1 MTALLTRLFIK
12 NYKDTEN
19 TAVREAY
26 GRLGGITGIVCNIL
40 LFIMKLL
47 VGLLSGSVAIMADAF
62 NNLSDTGSSIVTMLG
77 FKMAGRPADP
87 EHPFGHGRMEYMSG
101 FIVSL
106 IITLVGV
113 ELLKSSAE
121 KIASP
126 EELTVNVATIVVLAL
141 SIGLKIWMCFFNR
154 TLGKR
159 IQSGALKATSMDSLT
174 DSIATT
180 AVLIAVGVSAV
191 FGVNID
197 PYMGIVVAGFI
208 IFTGIKTAKE
218 TLDPLLGSAPDP
230 DLVEKIETEVLSY
243 DGFLGLHDLIVHN
256 YGPGRLFVT
265 LHVEVPYD
273 TDILRCHEQ
282 IDRCER
288 EIGEKMGLQI
298 VIHMDPIIT
307 DDPEVLTAK
316 EAMAKALQGIDGN
329 LTLHDFRMVKGEQ
342 RSNLIFDVV
351 IPTGFTMGHS
361 ELKEAICAAA
371 AEIDPTFCCVINLD
385 LDYTRCHD

>member
-288 EIGEKMGLQI
+288 
-298 VIHMDPIIT
+298 DPIIT

-351 IPTGFTMGHS
+351 IPTGFTMEHS